1 MHDAYYSAAP
11 ASIWLVT
18 YDGQWDGMKGESPY
32 KWQAHSAGAALELL
46 EEMEQQYP
54 DRRWRI
60 EEKDV
65 S

>member
-1 MHDAYYSAAP
+1 MEATV
-11 ASIWLVT
+11 WLIT
-18 YDGQWDGMKGESPY
+18 YDGQWDGKKGESPY
-32 KWQAHSAGAALELL
+32 KYTAFSAGEAISMVEEL
-46 EEMEQQYP
+46 EEQYP

>member
-1 MHDAYYSAAP
+1 MEATV
-11 ASIWLVT
+11 WLIT
-18 YDGQWDGMKGESPY
+18 YDGQWDGKEGESPY
-32 KWQAHSAGAALELL
+32 KYTAFSAGEAISMVEEL
-46 EEMEQQYP
+46 EEQYP